1 MKALRFVLPFSC
13 FNGLT
18 QTCFVKTFLTH
29 NKHLTFW
36 FLEDNV
42 PISAKSA
49 EQILSLN
56 LAKALPFLD
65 FLITSL
71 CNSSASSSFTLAPYP
86 AFFFFGEKTD
96 RPYLLMPFD
105 FHHIFDF

>member
-1 MKALRFVLPFSC
+1 MKALRFVLPFLS

-29 NKHLTFW
+29 NKHLTFQ

-42 PISAKSA
+42 PISAKSS

-65 FLITSL
+65 FLITGL

-86 AFFFFGEKTD
+86 VFFFAKKQIDHTC
-96 RPYLLMPFD
+96 
-105 FHHIFDF
+105 